1 MMRFWLVVGSSL
13 GALSVIL
20 GAFGAH
26 SLAKQLDSR
35 SLETFHTA
43 VDYQFIHV
51 FVILFIALLGAVKTD
66 MTRSLNQ
73 AAWLFFSGIMLFSGS
88 LYAWLWLEQTWL
100 VMLTPLGGTVLVSA
114 WVYLGIIFL
123 KEFK

>member
-1 MMRFWLVVGSSL
+1 MMRYWLVIGSFL
-13 GALSVIL
+13 GAISVIL

-26 SLAKQLDSR
+26 GLAKKLDSR
-35 SLETFHTA
+35 ALDTFHTA

-51 FVILFIALLGAVKTD
+51 FIILFIALVAAVKTD
-66 MTRSLNQ
+66 MVRSLNQ
-73 AAWLFFSGIMLFSGS
+73 VAWMFLMGIILFSGS

-100 VMLTPLGGTVLVSA
+100 VMLTPLGGTILVSA